1 MGRDANDIIACMI
14 ESCSESDLS
23 LFCRC
28 FPLRC
33 IGWCIA
39 VLMTGVA
46 LYDQRLSFSLEKDSK
61 RSNQIHVLLASMSYH
76 VDSVQFIL
84 V

>member
-1 MGRDANDIIACMI
+1 LHDRELFRKRPVIVLPLLSIALHWLVCV
-14 ESCSESDLS
+14 
-23 LFCRC
+23 
-28 FPLRC
+28 
-33 IGWCIA
+33 A

-84 V
+84 I